1 MSAFRINKLSLEG
14 FRSFNKSELVFP
26 KSNVLLLIGN
36 NGKGK
41 SSILDSIALLLG
53 DFTYQVNNPDT
64 IANIELKESDINTN
78 SKEATIRGD
87 FELNKSDFSLVVSTN
102 KKSDSLT
109 YKEREKAFID
119 RQILL
124 YQIEQYPIVVYYRSY
139 RFFKSAETLKDNETN
154 QGFNKPIYS
163 DNGLSQQ
170 NLDFTDFQ
178 TWFRLEEDIE
188 NDQIRRSK
196 DFKMTN
202 PNLDVIRACVKS
214 FFENLDNADTSFSDL
229 RVERIGTK
237 FQLVIK
243 KESTEFAL
251 EQLSDGEKM
260 LLLLVCD
267 IARRLTQHYFV
278 YQNPL
283 ECSGIV
289 LIDEIDMHLHP
300 KWQRNVLP
308 ALTKTF
314 PNIQFIATTHSAQV
328 ISRVQRD
335 SIRVLDAG
343 KILMVSSNPI
353 GRDANAILE
362 EIQQVSKR
370 PKEIEELIEA
380 YFENINNNDFK
391 AAEEYGIQLLNHL
404 DKEDPVFAR
413 ATSMIERKK
422 MLMQ

>member
-41 SSILDSIALLLG
+41 SSILDSIALLLS
-53 DFTYQVNNPDT
+53 DFTNQISSPDVNT
-64 IANIELKESDINTN
+64 NIELRESDINTN
-78 SKEATIRGD
+78 SKEATIKGD
-87 FELNKSDFSLVVSTN
+87 FKLNKNDFTIAISTN

-109 YKEREKAFID
+109 PEEREKALID
-119 RQILL
+119 MQMLL
-124 YQIEQYPIVVYYRSY
+124 YQTEQYPIVVYYKSY
-139 RFFKSAETLKDNETN
+139 RFFKSAETLKNNETN
-154 QGFNKPIYS
+154 QSFNKPSYI
-163 DNGLSQQ
+163 DNAFSQQ
-170 NLDFTDFQ
+170 YLDFTDFQ

-214 FFENLDNADTSFSDL
+214 FFENLDNADTSFSEL
-229 RVERIGTK
+229 RVERIGTNFK
-237 FQLVIK
+237 LVIK
-243 KESTEFAL
+243 KEATEFAL

-260 LLLLVCD
+260 LLLLICD
-267 IARRLTQHYFV
+267 IARRLTQRNFPNQH
-278 YQNPL
+278 PL
-283 ECSGIV
+283 KCSGIV

-328 ISRVQRD
+328 ISCVQRD

-353 GRDANAILE
+353 GRDTNAILE
-362 EIQQVSKR
+362 EIQKVSKR
-370 PKEIEELIEA
+370 PKEIEDLIEA

-391 AAEEYGIQLLNHL
+391 AAEDYGTQLLNHL